1 MLTSR
6 MFTTESIAKEPTMT
20 KTAKTRRRF
29 VVLLA
34 VIALMSVPTLILMSA
49 DASTQTLIFGT
60 LQTSQSTAAQEAAGG
75 VSVGMLELDWAS
87 YEPQQGVF
95 DSSYVQSMET
105 GLRQLQEAGMK
116 VTLGLGLQNPPSW
129 IFELPDSTYVDQNG
143 NASFEANFVFN
154 EAVRQQADLYL
165 ANVASQLG
173 LSNFWA
179 IRLTSG
185 GDDEMLYPPGGSYWA
200 FDQAALT
207 GDGLPPTMTPN
218 PFPSWRPGEAG
229 LTPAQIDQWVDW
241 YIGGLDDVTNWQMS
255 TLSGLGFSGYY
266 ELVTPGSGTRPDV
279 LAQEEQENLPD
290 GTTGVGAVWDRYY
303 AGLSDKTNVMAYVSS
318 VADGSGGDDSCT
330 TGDDS
335 LALDSPTM
343 DSWSTTRWIS
353 RIADQNGL
361 LKGGENPGLG
371 SSTALDAQYTNTS
384 STGMMADAIRQAV
397 SCGFRVFYWAHD
409 EDLWDGTLPFS
420 FYASSIAAEQAS
432 AAPTTAPPTTAPPT
446 TAPPTTAPPTTAPPT
461 TAPPTTAPPTT
472 APPTTAPPTTAPPTT
487 APPTTAPPTTAPPT
501 TAPPTTAPPTTAPPT
516 TAPPTT
522 APPTTAPP
530 TTAPPTTAGPWTET
544 RAGSEVSFRRNG
556 TTRQ

>member
-1 MLTSR
+1 MLFRRPGVDTISLAGERTVAGFANFSASSWRVRLYSVRNPMATTREELASHDRSR
-6 MFTTESIAKEPTMT
+6 PKRS
-20 KTAKTRRRF
+20 TRRR
-29 VVLLA
+29 VAIALSLVA
-34 VIALMSVPTLILMSA
+34 VISA
-49 DASTQTLIFGT
+49 SATAAVSAHTATASLLFGT
-60 LQTSQSTAAQEAAGG
+60 LDTSGSTAAQEYASG

-116 VTLGLGLQNPPSW
+116 VTLGLGLQDPPSW

-343 DSWSTTRWIS
+343 DSWSATRWIS

-361 LKGGENPGLG
+361 LKGGENPGWG
-371 SSTALDAQYTNTS
+371 TSASLDKSYTNS
-384 STGMMADAIRQAV
+384 GPDGMMADAIRQAA

-420 FYASSIAAEQAS
+420 QYWASYESQPGVFSGSYVESIRALLKHLRQA
-432 AAPTTAPPTTAPPT
+432 
-446 TAPPTTAPPTTAPPT
+446 
-461 TAPPTTAPPTT
+461 
-472 APPTTAPPTTAPPTT
+472 
-487 APPTTAPPTTAPPT
+487 
-501 TAPPTTAPPTTAPPT
+501 
-516 TAPPTT
+516 
-522 APPTTAPP
+522 
-530 TTAPPTTAGPWTET
+530 GMKVIL
-544 RAGSEVSFRRNG
+544 GLG
-556 TTRQ
+556 L